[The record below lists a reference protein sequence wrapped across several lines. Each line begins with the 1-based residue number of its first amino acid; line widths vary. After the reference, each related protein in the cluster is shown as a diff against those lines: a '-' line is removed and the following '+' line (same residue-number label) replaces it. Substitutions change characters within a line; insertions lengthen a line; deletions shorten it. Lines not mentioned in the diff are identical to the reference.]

1 MTTDFKAISTR
12 LKNAWNA
19 LPETEKIKLQPLIDN
34 AHEQFMLYLSTGK
47 GETSDTSPH
56 QLLMVKS
63 VLDLNNEGL
72 AEKAF
77 SIYKEELPVHI
88 DGEGNIWGVG
98 KYEQLDPGW
107 LEAVAI
113 YLEYRILGKYHPF
126 PSSLSDSIPIPDDVT
141 IAMAGD
147 WGTGNWGTETNPAP
161 STKIIKAITDQSP
174 DYTIHLGDVYYA
186 GTKSEEEDKLISI
199 WPVRSTGAFTLNS
212 NHEMY
217 SGAKPYFEKSLG
229 TSFPLQNK
237 QSFFALE
244 NTNWVIVGLD
254 SAYFD
259 ESLMYMHG
267 SLGNQPQL
275 SFLNKMALKG
285 KKVIILTHH
294 NGLKDQKDG
303 NQKRN
308 DLLWSQVM
316 NAIPPGNAPVYWYF
330 GHIHTGVVYAPQIIK
345 DKTGNIVNTVF
356 CRCLGH
362 GSIPWGYASDLEAAE
377 RNGTVLWFEKT
388 NASDPNNKN
397 RVYNGFVTLKLNGP
411 SVTEFF
417 YNENGDVS
425 WPINC

>member
-1 MTTDFKAISTR
+1 MTADIKAISTR

-19 LPETEKIKLQPLIDN
+19 LPESEKIQLQPLIDN
-34 AHEQFMLYLSTGK
+34 AHEQFMLYLSTGN
-47 GETSDTSPH
+47 GETSDTAPH
-56 QLLMVKS
+56 QLLLVKS
-63 VLDLNNEGL
+63 VLDENNEGL

-98 KYEQLDPGW
+98 EYEQLDPRW

-113 YLEYRILGKYHPF
+113 YFEYRILGKYCPF
-126 PSSLSDSIPIPDDVT
+126 PSSLPDPIRIPDDVS

-161 STKIIKAITDQSP
+161 STKIIKAISDQSP

-199 WPVRSTGAFTLNS
+199 WPAGSKGAFTLNS

-217 SGAKPYFEKSLG
+217 SGAKPYFERSLG
-229 TSFPLQNK
+229 TSFPLQK
-237 QSFFALE
+237 QHSFFALE
-244 NTNWVIVGLD
+244 NTNWIIVGLD

-259 ESLMYMHG
+259 ESLMYMAG

-275 SFLNKMALKG
+275 TFLNNMAQKG

-303 NQKRN
+303 TQKIN
-308 DLLWSQVM
+308 NPLWSQVM
-316 NAIPPGNAPVYWYF
+316 NAFPAGKAPAYWYF
-330 GHIHTGVVYAPQIIK
+330 GHIHTGVVYAPQIV
-345 DKTGNIVNTVF
+345 DGNTVF

-362 GSIPWGYASDLEAAE
+362 GSIPWGYASDLAAAE
-377 RNGTVLWFEKT
+377 CKDTVLWFEKT
-388 NASDPNNKN
+388 NAADPNNKN

-411 SVTEFF
+411 SISEIF
-417 YNENGDVS
+417 YNENGVVS
-425 WPINC
+425 WPINS